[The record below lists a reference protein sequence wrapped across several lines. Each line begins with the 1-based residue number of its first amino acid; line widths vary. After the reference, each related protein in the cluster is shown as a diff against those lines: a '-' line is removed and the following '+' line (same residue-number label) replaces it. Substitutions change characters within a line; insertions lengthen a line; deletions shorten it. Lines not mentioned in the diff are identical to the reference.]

1 MNDSVVYVGIDVSK
15 LSLDVAT
22 VPAVESWSESNDEK
36 GSCKLVERL
45 SKQNP
50 RLIVLE
56 ATGGYESLVAAD
68 LAAAGLPVV
77 VVNPRQVRDFAKA
90 TGRLAKT
97 DAIDAHVIAL
107 FGEAVKPDVRPL
119 KDAHISEMSSLI
131 SRRRQLIG
139 MIVSEKNRLSLAALN
154 VRRSIVSH
162 IKWLEKQICDIDD
175 QMEKTIKESPLW
187 REDDNLLRSVPGV
200 GKVLSTTLLAR
211 LPELGKLNRHQIAA
225 LAGLAPFNRDSGM
238 FRGRR
243 SVWGGRAEVRSVLY
257 MGVLAAIR
265 HNPVIKSHYHSLR
278 DSGKPAK
285 VAITACMR
293 KMLVILNTMMKS
305 RTKWQENYA
314 KAA

>member
-1 MNDSVVYVGIDVSK
+1 MNDSGLYVGIDVSK
-15 LSLDVAT
+15 SSLDVAT
-22 VPAVESWSESNDEK
+22 VPAGESWSESNDEK
-36 GSCKLVERL
+36 GSGKLVARL
-45 SKQNP
+45 SKLNP
-50 RLIVLE
+50 RLIILE

-68 LAAAGLPVV
+68 LGAAGLPVV
-77 VVNPRQVRDFAKA
+77 VINPRQVRDFAKA
-90 TGRLAKT
+90 IGRLAKT

-119 KDAHISEMSSLI
+119 KDVQTTEISALI

-139 MIVSEKNRLSLAALN
+139 MIISEKNRLPLAARN
-154 VRRSIVSH
+154 VRRGIVSH

-175 QMEKTIKESPLW
+175 QLEKIVKESPLW

-200 GKVLSTTLLAR
+200 GRVLSTTLLAS

-238 FRGRR
+238 FKGRR
-243 SVWGGRAEVRSVLY
+243 SVCGGRAEVRSVLY

-265 HNPVIKSHYHSLR
+265 YNPVIKSHYQRLR
-278 DSGKPAK
+278 ESGKPAK

-305 RTKWQENYA
+305 RMKWQENYA
-314 KAA
+314 HAS

>member
-1 MNDSVVYVGIDVSK
+1 MSK
-15 LSLDVAT
+15 SSLDVAT
-22 VPAVESWSESNDEK
+22 VPAGESWSEENCEK
-36 GSCKLVERL
+36 GFGKLVARL
-45 SKQNP
+45 PKQNP
-50 RLIVLE
+50 QLIVLE
-56 ATGGYESLVAAD
+56 ATGGYESLITIA
-68 LAAAGLPVV
+68 LATAGLPVV

-97 DAIDAHVIAL
+97 DTIDAHVIAL
-107 FGEAVKPDVRPL
+107 FAEAVKPDVKPL
-119 KDAHISEMSSLI
+119 KDAQTAEMSALT

-139 MIVSEKNRLSLAALN
+139 MVVSEKNRLSLVAKN
-154 VRRSIVSH
+154 VRRGIVSH
-162 IKWLEKQICDIDD
+162 IKWLEKQIGDIDD
-175 QMEKTIKESPLW
+175 QLEKIVKESPLL

-200 GKVLSTTLLAR
+200 GRVLSTTLLAR

-225 LAGLAPFNRDSGM
+225 LAGLAPFNRDSGL

-265 HNPVIKSHYHSLR
+265 HNPVILSHYQRLR
-278 DSGKPAK
+278 ESGKPSK

-305 RTKWQENYA
+305 RVEWQENYTM
-314 KAA
+314 KP

>member
-1 MNDSVVYVGIDVSK
+1 MNDSGLYVGIDVSK
-15 LSLDVAT
+15 SSLDVAT
-22 VPAVESWSESNDEK
+22 VPTGESWSESNDEK
-36 GSCKLVERL
+36 GSGKLVARL
-45 SKQNP
+45 SKLDP

-56 ATGGYESLVAAD
+56 ATGGYESLVAVD
-68 LAAAGLPVV
+68 LAAADLPVV
-77 VVNPRQVRDFAKA
+77 VINPRQVRDFAKA
-90 TGRLAKT
+90 IGRLAKT

-119 KDAHISEMSSLI
+119 KDAQTAEISALI

-139 MIVSEKNRLSLAALN
+139 MIVSEKNRLSLAARN
-154 VRRSIVSH
+154 VRRGIVSH
-162 IKWLEKQICDIDD
+162 IKWLEKQICEVVG
-175 QMEKTIKESPLW
+175 QMVKIVKEVSVW
-187 REDDNLLRSVPGV
+187 REEANVLRRVPGL
-200 GKVLSTTLLAR
+200 GRVLPTTLLAY

-243 SVWGGRAEVRSVLY
+243 SVCGGRAEVRSVLY

-265 HNPVIKSHYHSLR
+265 YNPVIKSHYQRLR
-278 DSGKPAK
+278 ESGKPAK

-305 RTKWQENYA
+305 RMKWQENYA
-314 KAA
+314 HSS

>member
-1 MNDSVVYVGIDVSK
+1 MNDSDLYVGIDVSK
-15 LSLDVAT
+15 SSLDVAT
-22 VPAVESWSESNDEK
+22 VPAGESWCESNDEK
-36 GSCKLVERL
+36 GSDKLVARL
-45 SKQNP
+45 SKLNP

-56 ATGGYESLVAAD
+56 ATGGYESFVAAD

-77 VVNPRQVRDFAKA
+77 VINPRQVRDFAKA
-90 TGRLAKT
+90 IGRLAKT

-107 FGEAVKPDVRPL
+107 FGEAVKPDVRPF
-119 KDAHISEMSSLI
+119 KDSQTAEVSALI

-139 MIVSEKNRLSLAALN
+139 MIVSEKNRLPLAARN
-154 VRRSIVSH
+154 VRRGIVSH

-175 QMEKTIKESPLW
+175 QLEKIVKDSPLW
-187 REDDNLLRSVPGV
+187 RENDNLLRSVPGV
-200 GKVLSTTLLAR
+200 GRVLSTTLLAS

-243 SVWGGRAEVRSVLY
+243 SVCGGRAEVRSVLY

-265 HNPVIKSHYHSLR
+265 YNPVIKSHYQRLR
-278 DSGKPAK
+278 ESGKPAK

-305 RTKWQENYA
+305 RMKWQENYA
-314 KAA
+314 HSS